1 MTKRAWVVLPDLL
14 SIRIFFD
21 TGIVAGLHERLAGR
35 LAAVFLVPG
44 AAAGWGDRVPGLDVL
59 DGGALTA
66 ADGVT
71 DRALGRVDAALD
83 RRIGYHP
90 LAIRLNYR
98 HGFHAARMQPG
109 HPNWMLDPDRDGPLP
124 HWDAVDRAMERWF
137 FGRRR
142 HVPRRLLDALRRDCS
157 ALVLSN
163 VQPATAVPF
172 LTAARRL
179 RLPVAAHVASWD
191 HTVGK
196 GVISPHCDLYVV
208 QNRVMED
215 DLRRY
220 HAIGPDRV
228 RVTGWPQTD
237 LLHRVRPRAD
247 YEALLE
253 RYGLEPGRPLVV
265 VAGNTP
271 SNAPYEG
278 RFVERL
284 VAWWEVSAR
293 DRLQLLFRPHPRDS
307 RWQERF
313 ARAAG
318 RDAVVV
324 QEPSYTDLEDLAT
337 LLQHA
342 DVVVCNAG
350 TILLDALVGDRP
362 AVCVLY
368 DEGAPPGE
376 SWAAKNVVGEHY
388 RELAASGAFYGAE
401 RFEDVAAGIERAL
414 AQPAELAEERRRA
427 VERVVGAVDGRAAER
442 VVDAIAEVVRPD
454 GPAGR

>member
-1 MTKRAWVVLPDLL
+1 MTTRTWVVLPDLL
-14 SIRIFFD
+14 SIRVFFD
-21 TGIVAGLHERLAGR
+21 TGIVAGLHDRLDAR
-35 LAAVFLVPG
+35 LAAVFLVPDG
-44 AAAGWGDRVPGLDVL
+44 VTSEWADRVPGLSVL
-59 DGGALTA
+59 QGDAVTA
-66 ADGVT
+66 AGGPL
-71 DRALGRVDAALD
+71 DRALGRVDASLD
-83 RRIGYHP
+83 RRLGFHP

-98 HGFHAARMQPG
+98 HGFHAERMQPG
-109 HPNWMLDPDRDGPLP
+109 HPNWMLDTDRDGPLP
-124 HWDAVDRAMERWF
+124 HRPAVDRAMERWF
-137 FGRRR
+137 FSARR
-142 HVPRRLLDALRRDCS
+142 HVPRRLLEAMRRDCS
-157 ALVLSN
+157 GLVLSN
-163 VQPATAVPF
+163 VQPASAVPF

-179 RLPVAAHVASWD
+179 GLPVVAHVASWD

-220 HAIGPDRV
+220 HGIGPERV
-228 RVTGWPQTD
+228 RVSGWPQTD
-237 LLHRVRPRAD
+237 LVHTLRPRAD
-247 YEALLE
+247 YARLLH
-253 RYGLEPGRPLVV
+253 RYGLDPGRPLAV

-284 VAWWEVSAR
+284 VAWWEQGAR
-293 DRLQLLFRPHPRDS
+293 DRLQLLFRPHPRDGD
-307 RWQERF
+307 WQERF
-313 ARAAG
+313 AAAAG
-318 RDAVVV
+318 REGVVV
-324 QEPSYTDLEDLAT
+324 QEASYTDIEDLAT

-388 RELAASGAFYGAE
+388 QELAASGAFYRAE
-401 RFEDVAAGIERAL
+401 QFEEVVAGVERAL
-414 AQPAELAEERRRA
+414 ERPAELAAERSRA
-427 VERVVGAVDGRAAER
+427 VERVVGVVDGRAAAR
-442 VVDAIAEVVRPD
+442 VVDAILE
-454 GPAGR
+454 GIGR